1 MKCRLGCWR
10 SASSPSP
17 KPTASG
23 LCFSAAGEGEPT
35 ASPSTMK
42 SPASNLRSSAF
53 FYAVL
58 LAFVVVAAWADYR
71 DTETAVAMK
80 PRRSPI
86 FIYVLQEEAGSK
98 MRKHMAAFIQQVRD
112 SEWEAMAHGLSDR
125 GAEAEL
131 QHLGQAL
138 FGGRANELK
147 DVALT
152 TPSIW

>member
-1 MKCRLGCWR
+1 
-10 SASSPSP
+10 
-17 KPTASG
+17 
-23 LCFSAAGEGEPT
+23 
-35 ASPSTMK
+35 
-42 SPASNLRSSAF
+42 
-53 FYAVL
+53 
-58 LAFVVVAAWADYR
+58 
-71 DTETAVAMK
+71 MK

-98 MRKHMAAFIQQVRD
+98 MRKHMAAYIQQVRD
-112 SEWEAMAHGLSDR
+112 SEWEPMAHGLSDR
-125 GAEAEL
+125 GAEG

>member
-1 MKCRLGCWR
+1 
-10 SASSPSP
+10 
-17 KPTASG
+17 
-23 LCFSAAGEGEPT
+23 
-35 ASPSTMK
+35 
-42 SPASNLRSSAF
+42 
-53 FYAVL
+53 
-58 LAFVVVAAWADYR
+58 
-71 DTETAVAMK
+71 MK
-80 PRRSPI
+80 PRRSPS

-98 MRKHMAAFIQQVRD
+98 MRKHMAAYTQQVRD

>member
-1 MKCRLGCWR
+1 
-10 SASSPSP
+10 
-17 KPTASG
+17 
-23 LCFSAAGEGEPT
+23 
-35 ASPSTMK
+35 
-42 SPASNLRSSAF
+42 RSSAF
-53 FYAVL
+53 FYVL
-58 LAFVVVAAWADYR
+58 PSLWPCGR
-71 DTETAVAMK
+71 TTGTPRRRCAMK

-98 MRKHMAAFIQQVRD
+98 MRKPMAAYIQQVRD
-112 SEWEAMAHGLSDR
+112 SEWEAIARSLSDR